1 MKLNSEIR
9 RKQTKFYCYDYHVDQ
24 SLFHELYLAIDVV
37 KLHAGNADIVFL
49 LISTKGTPYTQQ
61 SYKVSDVFP
70 FKWINKKW
78 KEGFSV
84 TSMTTA
90 GSKWGIV
97 MSRNAGYPSQV
108 VPFQSNNTQLYDTAT
123 ITYMFLFL
131 LTRLLNLISSIQ
143 VREFIEDGRKDIG
156 LHQQQLHRTKLHS
169 YLVHPRENHKI

>member
-1 MKLNSEIR
+1 MSWLLCWSIKYPWTISGN
-9 RKQTKFYCYDYHVDQ
+9 Y
-24 SLFHELYLAIDVV
+24 VV
-37 KLHAGNADIVFL
+37 KFHASNADIAFL
-49 LISTKGTPYTQQ
+49 LIATKGTPYTQQ

-108 VPFQSNNTQLYDTAT
+108 VQFLSNNTQLYNIVA
-123 ITYMFLFL
+123 ITYIFLYL
-131 LTRLLNLISSIQ
+131 LTRLLNLISFIR
-143 VREFIEDGRKDIG
+143 VRGFIEDGKKDIG
-156 LHQQQLHRTKLHS
+156 LHQQQLQRTKLHS
-169 YLVHPRENHKI
+169 YSVHPRENHKI